1 MNHLK
6 EIINNSYS
14 TLPKSQVLQITL
26 DVCYQQMKKTSEKA
40 RSINS
45 DTVLNLQKV
54 DLYSKINDGLL
65 EFTDGSRNFEKINTA
80 KNSIDILNKLIENET
95 LNDLENGTPSKQE
108 DIINNSIV
116 PHYLI
121 EWTLNNL

>member
-108 DIINNSIV
+108 DIINNTIV

-121 EWTLNNL
+121 EWSLNNL

>member
-108 DIINNSIV
+108 DIINNTIV

>member
-40 RSINS
+40 QSVDS
-45 DTVLNLQKV
+45 ESVLNLQKV
-54 DLYSKINDGLL
+54 DLYSKINNGLL
-65 EFTDGSRNFEKINTA
+65 EFTNGSRNFEKINTA
-80 KNSIDILNKLIENET
+80 KSSIDVLNKLIENET
-95 LNDLENGTPSKQE
+95 VNELENGSSSVQE
-108 DIINNSIV
+108 DIVNNIIV